1 MPLHFTMTPRLGPAT
16 FRTSSDHRRIN
27 RRAAEIPIT
36 ATCTFHELHSGCDDP
51 STPAT
56 AKTDESKKTS
66 TANGEQHMT
75 HCTMRSGHH
84 CISKNES
91 TIAANEHPAVAKAN
105 CMSLNR
111 TARRRHQHRRVDTK
125 HQTGICNPTS
135 MQPLSHYLRTPR
147 LCRRLL

>member
-1 MPLHFTMTPRLGPAT
+1 MRRPR
-16 FRTSSDHRRIN
+16 FE
-27 RRAAEIPIT
+27 RAQIIEGSIDERLRYQSLQHVR
-36 ATCTFHELHSGCDDP
+36 FHELHIGCDDQ

-56 AKTDESKKTS
+56 AKNNESKKTS
-66 TANGEQHMT
+66 TANGEHHMT

-84 CISKNES
+84 CICRNES
-91 TIAANEHPAVAKAN
+91 TIAANEHPAVAAAN
-105 CMSLNR
+105 CISFNR